1 MNVWVVEMQKAM
13 SRKFKIIIPS
23 ILILVALTAAV
34 KPETDRYFEILKNL
48 DIFATLFKEVNTH
61 YVDEINPTTLMKS
74 GIDEML
80 ETLDP
85 YTNYIAADDI
95 ETYRMM
101 TTGEYSGIGAVVERI
116 NGVSTVKMPYE
127 GFAAFDAGLR
137 AGDEIHAIN
146 GIPLEGKSQE
156 EVRFLMKGQS
166 NSEITLTVKR
176 YGQSELFDVKV
187 KREKIAVDS
196 VPYAGMVTD
205 DIGYVRLTSFTQNV
219 GRSVGIKVLDL
230 LEQGAKSII
239 LDLRGNPGGL
249 LHEAVNVSN
258 VFVEK
263 GRKIVTQKGKV
274 RANDWTYNTLNDPV
288 DPDLPVVILT
298 DNGSASA
305 SEIVSGVMQDYDRG
319 VLVGRKTF
327 GKGLVQIERPLSY
340 DAVVKITT
348 AKYYTPTGRCIQ
360 AIDYSN
366 RNEDGSV
373 GKIPDSL
380 KNEFYTQ
387 NGRKVYDGG
396 GIDPDIEVEAME
408 FAPITRSLM
417 NNDLIFYYAT
427 EYYYSNENKSPASPD
442 DVRLTDAEYNEFVKW
457 LSGKDFDYET
467 KVEKRTEQLIQT
479 AKAEKKYTQLKKYL
493 DDLEKA
499 SRHDKNQDLIT
510 FKEEIQMLLEQEL
523 AGRYFYEKGIIESTF
538 GKDPDVQAAIDILND
553 PERYQTLLNPN

>member
-1 MNVWVVEMQKAM
+1 M
-13 SRKFKIIIPS
+13 SRKIKLTLASFAV
-23 ILILVALTAAV
+23 LILLAAAV

-61 YVDEINPTTLMKS
+61 YVDEINPNTLIKS

-80 ETLDP
+80 EGLDP

-95 ETYRMM
+95 ENYRMM
-101 TTGEYSGIGAVVERI
+101 TTGEYSGIGAVVERK
-116 NGVSTVKMPYE
+116 NGISTVIMPYE
-127 GFAAFDAGLR
+127 GFAAHEAGLK

-146 GIPLEGKSQE
+146 GISLKGKSQE

-176 YGQSELFDVKV
+176 YGQNEMFDVNV

-205 DIGYVRLTSFTQNV
+205 NIGYVRLTSFTQNV
-219 GRSVGIKVLDL
+219 GRSIGIKVLDL
-230 LEQGAKSII
+230 IEQGAENII

-274 RANDWTYNTLNDPV
+274 RVNDWTYNTLNDPV
-288 DPDLPVVILT
+288 DPDIPVVVLT

-319 VLVGRKTF
+319 VLIGRKTF

-380 KNEFYTQ
+380 KNEFYTS

-396 GIDPDIEVEAME
+396 GIDPDVEVKRLE
-408 FAPITRSLM
+408 FAPITRSLLKE
-417 NNDLIFYYAT
+417 DHIFYYAT
-427 EYYYSNENKSPASPD
+427 EYYYRNESLNPQSPD
-442 DVRLTDAEYNEFVKW
+442 ELRLSDSEYADFKKW
-457 LSGKDFDYET
+457 LSGREFEYET
-467 KVEKRTEQLIQT
+467 RVEKETKALIEI
-479 AKAEKKYTQLKKYL
+479 AKEEKKYDALKSYF
-493 DDLEKA
+493 DNLEKA
-499 SRHDKNQDLIT
+499 TRHNKEKDLET
-510 FKEEIQMLLEQEL
+510 FEKEIKMLLEQEI
-523 AGRYFYEKGIIESTF
+523 AGRYFYERGIIESTF
-538 GKDPDVQAAIDILND
+538 GKDPDVQAAIRVLNN
-553 PERYQTLLNPN
+553 PEEYNSLLNPS

>member
-1 MNVWVVEMQKAM
+1 MIDMRRKLKIVV
-13 SRKFKIIIPS
+13 PS
-23 ILILVALTAAV
+23 LLALILLVSASRAYN
-34 KPETDRYFEILKNL
+34 ERYFEILKNL

-61 YVDEINPTTLMKS
+61 YVDEINPTTLMQS
-74 GIDEML
+74 GIDDML
-80 ETLDP
+80 EQLDP

-95 ETYRMM
+95 ETYRIM
-101 TTGEYSGIGAVVERI
+101 TTGEYSGIGAVVERMD
-116 NGVSTVKMPYE
+116 GVSTVVMPYE
-127 GFAAFDAGLR
+127 GFAAYEAGLR
-137 AGDEIHAIN
+137 AGDQIRAIN
-146 GIPLEGKSQE
+146 GIELEGKTKE

-166 NSEITLTVKR
+166 NSEITLTIQR
-176 YGQSELFDVKV
+176 FGQTELFDVKV

-196 VPYAGMVTD
+196 VPYAGMVTETT
-205 DIGYVRLTSFTQNV
+205 GYVRLTSFTQNV

-230 LEQGAKSII
+230 LEQGATSII

-263 GRKIVTQKGKV
+263 GKKIVTQKGKV

-288 DPDLPVVILT
+288 DSTIPVVVLT

-380 KNEFYTQ
+380 KNEFYTL
-387 NGRKVYDGG
+387 NGRKVFDGG
-396 GIDPDIEVEAME
+396 GIDPDVAVAAMDY
-408 FAPITRSLM
+408 APITRALVT
-417 NNDLIFYYAT
+417 NDLIFHYAT
-427 EYYYSNENKSPASPD
+427 EYFYANQDMEPNSPG
-442 DVRLTDAEYNEFVKW
+442 DVRLTDEAYQEFITW
-457 LSGKDFDYET
+457 LEDKDLSYET
-467 KVEKRTEQLIQT
+467 RLEKSTMELVNT
-479 AKAEKKYTQLKKYL
+479 AKKEKKYEELKKYL
-493 DDLEKA
+493 DQLEEVSKHDSNEDLV
-499 SRHDKNQDLIT
+499 T
-510 FKEEIQMLLEQEL
+510 FKEEILMLLEQEI
-523 AGRYFYEKGIIESTF
+523 AGRYFYERGIIESTF
-538 GKDPDVQAAIDILND
+538 GKDPDVQTAIEILND
-553 PERYQTLLNPN
+553 QERYASILNPN

>member
-1 MNVWVVEMQKAM
+1 M
-13 SRKFKIIIPS
+13 SRKAKIILPS
-23 ILILVALTAAV
+23 ILVLIIAVAAI
-34 KPETDRYFEILKNL
+34 KPPTDRYFEILKNL

-61 YVDEINPTTLMKS
+61 YVDEINPTTLMKA

-95 ETYRMM
+95 ESYRMM
-101 TTGEYSGIGAVVERI
+101 TTGEYSGIGAVVERK
-116 NGVSTVKMPYE
+116 NGVSTVVMPYE
-127 GFAAFDAGLR
+127 GFAAHEAGLR

-146 GIPLEGKSQE
+146 GISLEGKSQE

-176 YGQSELFDVKV
+176 FGQSEMFEVQV

-219 GRSVGIKVLDL
+219 GRSIGIKTLDL
-230 LEQGAKSII
+230 IEQGAKSII

-258 VFVEK
+258 VFVDK

-288 DPDLPVVILT
+288 DSNIPVVVLT

-319 VLVGRKTF
+319 VLIGRKTF

-380 KNEFYTQ
+380 KNEFYTL
-387 NGRKVYDGG
+387 NGRQVFDGG
-396 GIDPDIEVEAME
+396 GIDPDVEVDKLE
-408 FAPITRSLM
+408 FAPITRSLLK
-417 NNDLIFYYAT
+417 NDHIFYYAT
-427 EYYYSNENKSPASPD
+427 EYYYKNENLNPSSPD
-442 DVRLTDAEYNEFVKW
+442 DLRLTDAEYNEFVKW
-457 LSGKDFDYET
+457 LSGRDFDYVTRVEQET
-467 KVEKRTEQLIQT
+467 KDLIKI
-479 AKAEKKYTQLKKYL
+479 AKEEKKYTKLKSYF
-493 DDLEKA
+493 DELEKA
-499 SRHDKNQDLIT
+499 TKHNKNEDLVT
-510 FKEEIQMLLEQEL
+510 FKEEIIMLLEQEI
-523 AGRYFYEKGIIESTF
+523 AGRYFFEKGIIESTF
-538 GKDPDVQAAIDILND
+538 GKDPDIQAAITVLND
-553 PERYQTLLNPN
+553 PAKYQSILKPN

>member
-1 MNVWVVEMQKAM
+1 M
-13 SRKFKIIIPS
+13 SKKIKITTF
-23 ILILVALTAAV
+23 ILILIGTVAAIA
-34 KPETDRYFEILKNL
+34 PPTDRHFEILKNL

-61 YVDEINPTTLMKS
+61 YVDEINPGTLLKS

-95 ETYRMM
+95 ETYRIM
-101 TTGEYSGIGAVVERI
+101 TTGEYSGIGAVVERKEGI
-116 NGVSTVKMPYE
+116 STIVMPYE
-127 GFAAFDAGLR
+127 GFSAHSAGLR

-146 GIPLEGKSQE
+146 GTSLTGKSQE
-156 EVRFLMKGQS
+156 EVKYLMKGQS
-166 NSEITLTVKR
+166 NSEITLTIKR
-176 YGQSELFDVKV
+176 FGDTEMFDVKV

-196 VPYAGMVTD
+196 VPYSGMVTD

-219 GRSVGIKVLDL
+219 GRSIGIKTLDL
-230 LEQGAKSII
+230 IEQGAKKII

-263 GRKIVTQKGKV
+263 GKKIVVQKGKV

-288 DPDLPVVILT
+288 DPEIPLVVLT

-319 VLVGRKTF
+319 VLIGRKTF
-327 GKGLVQIERPLSY
+327 GKGLVQVERPLSY

-380 KNEFYTQ
+380 KTEFRTA
-387 NGRKVYDGG
+387 NGRLVFDGG
-396 GIDPDIEVEAME
+396 GIDPDVEVESFD
-408 FAPITRSLM
+408 FAPITYSLM
-417 NNDLIFYYAT
+417 NKDLIFNYAT
-427 EYYYSNENKSPASPD
+427 EYYYINDEKVPTVPN
-442 DVRLTDAEYNEFVKW
+442 DVRLTDAEYNNFVKW
-457 LSGKDFDYET
+457 LSNKEFDYIT
-467 KVEKRTEQLIQT
+467 TVEKKTNELIET
-479 AKAEKKYTQLKKYL
+479 AKREKEYEALKKYF

-499 SRHDKNQDLIT
+499 SKHNKNQDLISYRD
-510 FKEEIQMLLEQEL
+510 EIQMLLEQEL
-523 AGRYFYEKGIIESTF
+523 AGRYFLEKGIIESTF
-538 GKDPDVQAAIDILND
+538 GKDPDVQTAIEVLND
-553 PERYQTLLNPN
+553 PERYNKILSGK

>member
-1 MNVWVVEMQKAM
+1 MQIDM
-13 SRKFKIIIPS
+13 SRKVRV
-23 ILILVALTAAV
+23 ILPFILVLIVTVAAI
-34 KPETDRYFEILKNL
+34 KPPTDRYFEILKNL

-61 YVDEINPTTLMKS
+61 YVDEINPTTLMKA

-95 ETYRMM
+95 ESYRIM
-101 TTGEYSGIGAVVERI
+101 TTGEYSGIGAVVERR
-116 NGVSTVKMPYE
+116 NGVSTVVMPYE
-127 GFAAFDAGLR
+127 GFAAHEAGLR

-146 GIPLEGKSQE
+146 GISLEGKTQE

-166 NSEITLTVKR
+166 NSEISLTVKR
-176 YGQSELFDVKV
+176 FGQDEMFEVKV

-219 GRSVGIKVLDL
+219 GRSIGIKTLDL
-230 LEQGAKSII
+230 MEQGAKSII

-288 DPDLPVVILT
+288 DPNIPVVVLT

-319 VLVGRKTF
+319 VLIGRKTF

-380 KNEFYTQ
+380 KNEFYTL
-387 NGRKVYDGG
+387 NGRQVFDGG
-396 GIDPDIEVEAME
+396 GIDPDVEVDKLE
-408 FAPITRSLM
+408 FAPITKSLLK
-417 NNDLIFYYAT
+417 NDHIFYYAT
-427 EYYYSNENKSPASPD
+427 EYYYKNEDLNPSSPND
-442 DVRLTDAEYNEFVKW
+442 LRLTDAEYNEFVKW
-457 LSGKDFDYET
+457 LSGRDFDYVTRVEQET
-467 KVEKRTEQLIQT
+467 KDLIKI
-479 AKAEKKYTQLKKYL
+479 AKEEKKYTKLKSYF
-493 DDLEKA
+493 DELEKA
-499 SRHDKNQDLIT
+499 TRHNKNEDLIT
-510 FKEEIQMLLEQEL
+510 FKEEIIMLLEQEI
-523 AGRYFYEKGIIESTF
+523 AGRYFFEKGIIESTF
-538 GKDPDVQAAIDILND
+538 GKDPDIQAAIAVLND
-553 PERYQTLLNPN
+553 PAKYQSILKPN

>member
-1 MNVWVVEMQKAM
+1 M
-13 SRKFKIIIPS
+13 SRKTKIILPA
-23 ILILVALTAAV
+23 ILAIVVLTAAV
-34 KPETDRYFEILKNL
+34 KPTTDRYFEILKNL

-61 YVDEINPTTLMKS
+61 YVDEVNPSTLMQS

-95 ETYRMM
+95 ESYRMM
-101 TTGEYSGIGAVVERI
+101 TTGEYSGIGAVVERK
-116 NGVSTVKMPYE
+116 NGISTVVMPYE
-127 GFAAFDAGLR
+127 GFAAYEAGLR

-156 EVRFLMKGQS
+156 EVRYLMKGQS
-166 NSEITLTVKR
+166 NSELTLSIKR
-176 YGQSELFDVKV
+176 FGQSDLFDVRV

-219 GRSVGIKVLDL
+219 GRSIGIKVLDL
-230 LEQGAKSII
+230 LEQGAKSVI

-258 VFVEK
+258 VFMEK

-288 DPDLPVVILT
+288 DPNLPVVVLT

-319 VLVGRKTF
+319 VLIGRKTF

-360 AIDYSN
+360 AIDYSS
-366 RNEDGSV
+366 RNDDGSV

-387 NGRKVYDGG
+387 NGRKVFDGG
-396 GIDPDIEVEAME
+396 GIDPDVEVQAREY
-408 FAPITRSLM
+408 APITKTLV
-417 NNDLIFYYAT
+417 NEDLIFYYAT
-427 EYYYSNENKSPASPD
+427 EYFYKNENKEPATPN
-442 DVRLTDAEYNEFVKW
+442 DVRLSDEEYNDFVKW

-467 KVEKRTEQLIQT
+467 KIERRTEQLIET
-479 AKAEKKYTQLKKYL
+479 AKAEKKYAKLKKYL
-493 DDLEKA
+493 DELENASAHDRDDDLM
-499 SRHDKNQDLIT
+499 T
-510 FKEEIQMLLEQEL
+510 FKEEILMLLEQEL

-538 GKDPDVQAAIDILND
+538 GKDPDVQKAIEILND
-553 PERYQTLLNPN
+553 PAQYQALLNPN

>member
-1 MNVWVVEMQKAM
+1 M
-13 SRKFKIIIPS
+13 SRKIK
-23 ILILVALTAAV
+23 LILSSFLVVVLLAASV

-61 YVDEINPTTLMKS
+61 YVDEVNPNTLIKS
-74 GIDEML
+74 GIDDML

-95 ETYRMM
+95 ENYRMV
-101 TTGEYSGIGAVVERI
+101 TTGEYSGIGAVVERK
-116 NGVSTVKMPYE
+116 NGVSTVIMPYE
-127 GFAAFDAGLR
+127 GFAAHEAGLQ

-146 GIPLEGKSQE
+146 GVALAGKSQE

-176 YGQSELFDVKV
+176 YGQHEMFDVNV

-196 VPYAGMVTD
+196 VPYSGMVTD

-230 LEQGAKSII
+230 IEQGAEKII

-288 DPDLPVVILT
+288 DPDIPVVILT

-319 VLVGRKTF
+319 VLIGRKTF

-380 KNEFYTQ
+380 KNEFYTL
-387 NGRKVYDGG
+387 NGRKVFDGG
-396 GIDPDIEVEAME
+396 GIDPDVEVENLE
-408 FAPITRSLM
+408 FAPITRSLLRG
-417 NNDLIFYYAT
+417 DHIFYYAT
-427 EYYYSNENKSPASPD
+427 EYFYQNKDLNPESPGELKLSD
-442 DVRLTDAEYNEFVKW
+442 TDYATFKKW
-457 LSGKDFDYET
+457 LSGRDFTYET
-467 KVEKRTEQLIQT
+467 RVERETKELINL
-479 AKAEKKYTQLKKYL
+479 AKKEKKYEALKSQF
-493 DDLEKA
+493 DNLEKA
-499 SRHDKNQDLIT
+499 TRHNKEKDLET
-510 FKEEIQMLLEQEL
+510 FKEEIKMVLEQEIS
-523 AGRYFYEKGIIESTF
+523 GRYFYERGIIESTF
-538 GKDPDVQAAIDILND
+538 GKDPDVQTAISVLND
-553 PERYQTLLNPN
+553 PEKYRSILNPN

>member
-1 MNVWVVEMQKAM
+1 MIM
-13 SRKFKIIIPS
+13 SRKAKIILPLLAAFI
-23 ILILVALTAAV
+23 VFAAAV
-34 KPETDRYFEILKNL
+34 KPPTDRYFEILKNL
-48 DIFATLFKEVNTH
+48 DIFATLFKEVNAH

-101 TTGEYSGIGAVVERI
+101 TTGEYSGIGAVVERK
-116 NGVSTVKMPYE
+116 NGISTVVMPYE
-127 GFAAFDAGLR
+127 GFAAHEAGLR

-146 GIPLEGKSQE
+146 GISLNGKSQE
-156 EVRFLMKGQS
+156 EVRYLMKGQS

-176 YGQSELFDVKV
+176 FGQSEMFDVNV

-196 VPYAGMVTD
+196 VPYAGMVTE

-219 GRSVGIKVLDL
+219 GRSIGIKVLDL
-230 LEQGAKSII
+230 MEQGATKII

-258 VFVEK
+258 VFIEK

-288 DPDLPVVILT
+288 DPNIPVVVLT

-319 VLVGRKTF
+319 VLIGRKTF

-380 KNEFYTQ
+380 KNEFYTLS
-387 NGRKVYDGG
+387 GRKVFDGG
-396 GIDPDIEVEAME
+396 GIDPDVEVERLE
-408 FAPITRSLM
+408 FAPVTQSLM
-417 NNDLIFYYAT
+417 RNDHIFYYAT
-427 EYYYSNENKSPASPD
+427 EYFYKNENLNPESPND
-442 DVRLTDAEYNEFVKW
+442 LRLSDSEYSQFAKW
-457 LSGKDFDYET
+457 LSNREFDYET
-467 KVEKRTEQLIQT
+467 RVERETKELIKI
-479 AKAEKKYTQLKKYL
+479 AKQEKKYDKLKSYF
-493 DDLEKA
+493 DNLEKA
-499 SRHDKNQDLIT
+499 TKHNKDQDLIT
-510 FKEEIQMLLEQEL
+510 FKEEIKMLLEQEI

-538 GKDPDVQAAIDILND
+538 GKDPDVQTAVTILDD
-553 PERYQTLLNPN
+553 PERYQSILNPN

>member
-1 MNVWVVEMQKAM
+1 M
-13 SRKFKIIIPS
+13 SRKATIFLPVLVV
-23 ILILVALTAAV
+23 LILTTAAV
-34 KPETDRYFEILKNL
+34 KPPTDRYFEILKNL

-61 YVDEINPTTLMKS
+61 YVDEINPTTLIKS

-101 TTGEYSGIGAVVERI
+101 TTGEYSGIGAVVERK
-116 NGVSTVKMPYE
+116 NGVSTVVMPYE
-127 GFAAFDAGLR
+127 GFAAHEAGLR

-146 GIPLEGKSQE
+146 GISLEGKSE
-156 EVRFLMKGQS
+156 EEIRYLMKGQS

-176 YGQSELFDVKV
+176 YGQQGTFEVQV

-205 DIGYVRLTSFTQNV
+205 NIGYVRLTSFTQNV
-219 GRSVGIKVLDL
+219 GRSIGIKVLDL
-230 LEQGAKSII
+230 MEQGATSII

-258 VFVEK
+258 IFVEK
-263 GRKIVTQKGKV
+263 GKKIVTQKGKV

-288 DPDLPVVILT
+288 DPNIPLVVLT

-319 VLVGRKTF
+319 VLIGRKTF

-380 KNEFYTQ
+380 KNEFYTL
-387 NGRKVYDGG
+387 NGRKVFDGG
-396 GIDPDIEVEAME
+396 GIDPDVEVERLE
-408 FAPITRSLM
+408 FAPVTESLLR
-417 NNDLIFYYAT
+417 NDHLFFYAT
-427 EYYYSNENKSPASPD
+427 EYFYKNKDLKPESPD
-442 DVRLTDAEYNEFVKW
+442 DLRLTDAEYESFLKW
-457 LSGKDFDYET
+457 LSGKDFDYVTRVEKET
-467 KVEKRTEQLIQT
+467 KDLIKIAKEEKRY
-479 AKAEKKYTQLKKYL
+479 AELKSYF
-493 DDLEKA
+493 DNLEKA
-499 SRHDKNQDLIT
+499 TKHNKEKDLVT
-510 FKEEIQMLLEQEL
+510 FKEEIKMLLEQEI
-523 AGRYFYEKGIIESTF
+523 AGRYFYERGIIESTF
-538 GKDPDVQAAIDILND
+538 GKDPDVQMAVAILND
-553 PERYQTLLNPN
+553 PARYQSILKPN

>member
-1 MNVWVVEMQKAM
+1 MIM
-13 SRKFKIIIPS
+13 SRKAKIILP
-23 ILILVALTAAV
+23 ILAAVIVFTAAV
-34 KPETDRYFEILKNL
+34 KPPTDRYFEILKNL

-61 YVDEINPTTLMKS
+61 YVDEVNPTTLMKS

-101 TTGEYSGIGAVVERI
+101 TTGEYSGIGAVVERKKGI
-116 NGVSTVKMPYE
+116 STVVMPYE
-127 GFAAFDAGLR
+127 GFAAYEAGLR

-146 GIPLEGKSQE
+146 GISLEGKSQE
-156 EVRFLMKGQS
+156 EVRYLMKGQS

-176 YGQSELFDVKV
+176 FGQNEMFDVNV

-196 VPYAGMVTD
+196 VPYAGMVSD

-219 GRSVGIKVLDL
+219 GRSIGIKVLDL
-230 LEQGAKSII
+230 MEQGATKII

-258 VFVEK
+258 VFIEK

-288 DPDLPVVILT
+288 DPNVPVVVLT

-319 VLVGRKTF
+319 VLIGRKTF

-380 KNEFYTQ
+380 KNEFYTLS
-387 NGRKVYDGG
+387 GRKVFDGG
-396 GIDPDIEVEAME
+396 GIDPDVEVEKLE
-408 FAPITRSLM
+408 FAPVTKSLLR
-417 NNDLIFYYAT
+417 NDHIFYYAT
-427 EYYYSNENKSPASPD
+427 EYFYKNENLKPESPD
-442 DVRLTDAEYNEFVKW
+442 DLRLSDSEYNEFVRW
-457 LSGKDFDYET
+457 LSNRDFEYVTRVERET
-467 KVEKRTEQLIQT
+467 QDLIKI
-479 AKAEKKYTQLKKYL
+479 AKEEKKYTKLKSYF
-493 DDLEKA
+493 DNLEKA
-499 SRHDKNQDLIT
+499 TKHNKEEDLMT
-510 FKEEIQMLLEQEL
+510 FKEEIKMLLEQEI

-538 GKDPDVQAAIDILND
+538 GKDPDVQTAIAILND
-553 PERYQTLLNPN
+553 SERYQSLLNPN

>member
-1 MNVWVVEMQKAM
+1 MR
-13 SRKFKIIIPS
+13 RKLKIFIPS
-23 ILILVALTAAV
+23 LLVLVTLIAAT
-34 KPETDRYFEILKNL
+34 KPYTDRYFEILKNL

-61 YVDEINPTTLMKS
+61 YVDEINPTTLMQS
-74 GIDEML
+74 GIDDML

-95 ETYRMM
+95 ESYRIM
-101 TTGEYSGIGAVVERI
+101 TTGEYSGIGAVVERM
-116 NGVSTVKMPYE
+116 NGVSTVVMPYE
-127 GFAAFDAGLR
+127 GFAASEAGLR
-137 AGDEIHAIN
+137 AGDEIRAIN
-146 GIPLEGKSQE
+146 GINLDGKTQE
-156 EVRFLMKGQS
+156 EVRYLMKGQS
-166 NSEITLTVKR
+166 NSEITLTIKR
-176 YGQSELFDVKV
+176 YGQDEMFDVKV

-196 VPYAGMVTD
+196 VPYAGMVKEN
-205 DIGYVRLTSFTQNV
+205 IGYVRLTSFTQNV
-219 GRSVGIKVLDL
+219 GRSIGIKVLDL
-230 LEQGAKSII
+230 LEQGATNII

-258 VFVEK
+258 VFMEK

-288 DPDLPVVILT
+288 DPELPVVVLT

-387 NGRKVYDGG
+387 NGRKVFDGG
-396 GIDPDIEVEAME
+396 GIDPDVEVEAMDY
-408 FAPITRSLM
+408 APITKKLIRSY
-417 NNDLIFYYAT
+417 LIFHYAT
-427 EYYYSNENKSPASPD
+427 EYYYSNENLNPETPN
-442 DVRLTDAEYNEFVKW
+442 DVRLSDAEYNDFVSW
-457 LSGKDFDYET
+457 LSDKDLEYET
-467 KVEKRTEQLIQT
+467 SVEVRTEQLIKT
-479 AKAEKKYTQLKKYL
+479 AKSEKKYEKLKKHL
-493 DDLEKA
+493 DELQKA
-499 SRHDKNQDLIT
+499 SQHDSNEDLVT
-510 FKEEIQMLLEQEL
+510 FKEEILMLLEQEI

-538 GKDPDVQAAIDILND
+538 GKDPDVQKAIEILND
-553 PERYQTLLNPN
+553 ADLYASILNPN

>member
-1 MNVWVVEMQKAM
+1 M
-13 SRKFKIIIPS
+13 SKKLRIATLALV
-23 ILILVALTAAV
+23 LIGTIAAV
-34 KPETDRYFEILKNL
+34 APPTDRHFEILKNL

-61 YVDEINPTTLMKS
+61 YVDEINPGTLLKS

-95 ETYRMM
+95 ETYRIM
-101 TTGEYSGIGAVVERI
+101 TTGEYSGIGAIVERKEGI
-116 NGVSTVKMPYE
+116 STIVMPYE
-127 GFAAFDAGLR
+127 GFSAHTAGLR

-146 GIPLEGKSQE
+146 GTSLEGKSQE
-156 EVRFLMKGQS
+156 EVRYLMKGQS
-166 NSEITLTVKR
+166 NSEITLSIKR
-176 YGQSELFDVKV
+176 YGRDGMFDVKV

-219 GRSVGIKVLDL
+219 GRSIGIKTLDL
-230 LEQGAKSII
+230 LEQGAKKII

-263 GRKIVTQKGKV
+263 GKKIVVQKGKV

-288 DPDLPVVILT
+288 DPEIPLVVLT

-319 VLVGRKTF
+319 VLIGRKTF

-373 GKIPDSL
+373 GKTPDSL
-380 KNEFYTQ
+380 KNEFRTA
-387 NGRKVYDGG
+387 NGRLVFDGG
-396 GIDPDIEVEAME
+396 GIDPDVEVESLD
-408 FAPITRSLM
+408 FAPITYTLM
-417 NNDLIFYYAT
+417 NKDLIFNYAT
-427 EYYYSNENKSPASPD
+427 EYYYTNDGKVPTVPN
-442 DVRLTDAEYNEFVKW
+442 DVRLTDNEYADFVKW
-457 LSGKDFDYET
+457 LSNKEFDYT
-467 KVEKRTEQLIQT
+467 TTVEKKTEELIKT
-479 AKAEKKYTQLKKYL
+479 AKKEKEYESLKKYF

-499 SRHDKNQDLIT
+499 SKHNKDQDLIT
-510 FKEEIQMLLEQEL
+510 YRDEIQMLLEQEL
-523 AGRYFYEKGIIESTF
+523 AGRYFLEKGIIESTF
-538 GKDPDVQAAIDILND
+538 GKDPDVQTAIEVLND
-553 PERYQTLLNPN
+553 PERYKKILSGK

>member
-1 MNVWVVEMQKAM
+1 M
-13 SRKFKIIIPS
+13 SRKAKIIFPF
-23 ILILVALTAAV
+23 ILVLIISVAAI
-34 KPETDRYFEILKNL
+34 KPPTDRYFEILKNL

-101 TTGEYSGIGAVVERI
+101 TTGEYSGIGAVVERKDGI
-116 NGVSTVKMPYE
+116 STVVMPYE
-127 GFAAFDAGLR
+127 GFAAHDAGLR

-146 GIPLEGKSQE
+146 GISLDGKSQE

-166 NSEITLTVKR
+166 NSEITLTIKR
-176 YGQSELFDVKV
+176 FGQDKMFDVQV

-219 GRSVGIKVLDL
+219 GRSIGIKTLDL
-230 LEQGAKSII
+230 MEQGATSII

-274 RANDWTYNTLNDPV
+274 RANDWAYNTLNDPV
-288 DPDLPVVILT
+288 DPNIPVVVLT

-305 SEIVSGVMQDYDRG
+305 SEIVSGVIQDYDRG

-380 KNEFYTQ
+380 KNEFYTL
-387 NGRKVYDGG
+387 NGRKVFDGG
-396 GIDPDIEVEAME
+396 GIDPDVEVEKLE
-408 FAPITRSLM
+408 FAPITKSLM
-417 NNDLIFYYAT
+417 RNDHIFYYAT
-427 EYYYSNENKSPASPD
+427 EYFYKNEDLDPASPND
-442 DVRLTDAEYNEFVKW
+442 LRLSDAEYDDFVKW
-457 LSGKDFDYET
+457 LANRDFDYVTRVEQET
-467 KVEKRTEQLIQT
+467 KDLIKI
-479 AKAEKKYTQLKKYL
+479 AKEEKKYTKLKSYF
-493 DDLEKA
+493 DSLEKA
-499 SRHDKNQDLIT
+499 TKHNKEEDLIT
-510 FKEEIQMLLEQEL
+510 FKEEIKMLLEQEI
-523 AGRYFYEKGIIESTF
+523 AGRYFYERGIIESTF
-538 GKDPDVQAAIDILND
+538 GKDPDVQAAITILD
-553 PERYQTLLNPN
+553 DTAKYQSILKPN

>member
-1 MNVWVVEMQKAM
+1 MIKKLKVL
-13 SRKFKIIIPS
+13 IPS
-23 ILILVALTAAV
+23 LFIVSLIVAAS
-34 KPETDRYFEILKNL
+34 KPYADRYFEILKNL

-61 YVDEINPTTLMKS
+61 YVDEINPTILMKE

-80 ETLDP
+80 QTLDP

-95 ETYRMM
+95 ESYRIM
-101 TTGEYSGIGAVVERI
+101 TTGEYSGIGAIVERMD
-116 NGVSTVKMPYE
+116 GVSTVVMPYE
-127 GFAAFDAGLR
+127 GFAAYEAGLK
-137 AGDEIHAIN
+137 AGDEIHAID
-146 GIPLEGKSQE
+146 GIPLEGKTQE
-156 EVRFLMKGQS
+156 EVRYLMKGQS

-176 YGQSELFDVKV
+176 HGQSKMFEVKV

-196 VPYAGMVTD
+196 VPYTGMLTD

-219 GRSVGIKVLDL
+219 GRSIGIKVLDL

-258 VFVEK
+258 VFIEK

-288 DPDLPVVILT
+288 DPNLPVVVLT

-380 KNEFYTQ
+380 KNEFRTL
-387 NGRKVYDGG
+387 NGRKVFDGG
-396 GIDPDIEVEAME
+396 GIDPDVEVDALEY
-408 FAPITRSLM
+408 APITKSLLI
-417 NNDLIFYYAT
+417 NNLIFHYAT
-427 EYYYSNENKSPASPD
+427 EYYYQNEDLSPLKPT
-442 DVRLTDAEYNEFVKW
+442 DVRLKDDDYKVFLDW
-457 LSGKDFDYET
+457 LSNKEFDYVT
-467 KVEKRTEQLIQT
+467 KVEMRTEQLINT
-479 AKAEKKYTQLKKYL
+479 AKSEKKYDQLKKYL
-493 DDLEKA
+493 DNLEKA
-499 SRHDKNQDLIT
+499 SKHNKNEDLIT
-510 FKEEIQMLLEQEL
+510 FKEEILMLLEQEI
-523 AGRYFYEKGIIESTF
+523 AGRYFYERGIIESTF
-538 GKDPDVQAAIDILND
+538 GKDPDVQTAVEILND
-553 PERYQTLLNPN
+553 KERYKAILKHH

>member
-1 MNVWVVEMQKAM
+1 M
-13 SRKFKIIIPS
+13 SRKVKIILPS
-23 ILILVALTAAV
+23 ILALVLLIAAV
-34 KPETDRYFEILKNL
+34 NPPTDRYFEILKNL

-61 YVDEINPTTLMKS
+61 YVDEINPTTLMQA

-95 ETYRMM
+95 ENYRMM
-101 TTGEYSGIGAVVERI
+101 TTGEYSGIGAVVERK
-116 NGVSTVKMPYE
+116 NGISTIVMPYE
-127 GFAAFDAGLR
+127 GFAAHDAGLR

-146 GIPLEGKSQE
+146 GIPLEGKTQE

-176 YGQSELFDVKV
+176 YGQDEMFDVNV

-205 DIGYVRLTSFTQNV
+205 NIGYVRLTSFTQNV
-219 GRSVGIKVLDL
+219 GRSIGIKVLDL
-230 LEQGAKSII
+230 MEQGAESII

-288 DPDLPVVILT
+288 DPDIPVVVLT

-319 VLVGRKTF
+319 VLIGRKTF

-380 KNEFYTQ
+380 KNEFYTL

-396 GIDPDIEVEAME
+396 GIDPDVEVEKLE
-408 FAPITRSLM
+408 FAPITKSLV
-417 NNDLIFYYAT
+417 NNDHIFYYAT
-427 EYYYSNENKSPASPD
+427 EYYYKNQDLNPASPD
-442 DVRLTDAEYNEFVKW
+442 ELRLSDADYEDFKKW
-457 LSGKDFDYET
+457 LSGRDFDYVTRVEKET
-467 KVEKRTEQLIQT
+467 KKLIDI
-479 AKAEKKYTQLKKYL
+479 AKEEKKYSQLKSYFDELELATKHNKER
-493 DDLEKA
+493 DLE
-499 SRHDKNQDLIT
+499 T
-510 FKEEIQMLLEQEL
+510 FKEEIKMLLEQEI

-538 GKDPDVQAAIDILND
+538 GRDPDVQAAITVLND
-553 PERYQTLLNPN
+553 PEKYQSILNPN

>member
-1 MNVWVVEMQKAM
+1 M
-13 SRKFKIIIPS
+13 SRKAKVIIP
-23 ILILVALTAAV
+23 LVAVFIFLTAAIN
-34 KPETDRYFEILKNL
+34 PSTDRYFEILKNL

-95 ETYRMM
+95 ETYRML
-101 TTGEYSGIGAVVERI
+101 TTGEYSGIGAVVERK
-116 NGVSTVKMPYE
+116 NGVSTVVMPYE
-127 GFAAFDAGLR
+127 GFAAYEAGLR

-146 GIPLEGKSQE
+146 GIALEGKTQE

-176 YGQSELFDVKV
+176 FGQSEMFDVSV

-219 GRSVGIKVLDL
+219 GRSIGIKVLDL
-230 LEQGAKSII
+230 MEQGAKKII

-258 VFVEK
+258 VFIEK

-288 DPDLPVVILT
+288 DPNIPVVVLT

-319 VLVGRKTF
+319 ILIGRKTF

-366 RNEDGSV
+366 RNADGSV

-380 KNEFYTQ
+380 KNEFYTL
-387 NGRKVYDGG
+387 NGRKVFDGG
-396 GIDPDIEVEAME
+396 GIDPDIAVEKLD
-408 FAPITRSLM
+408 FAPVTTSLIR
-417 NNDLIFYYAT
+417 NDHIFYYAT
-427 EYYYSNENKSPASPD
+427 EYFYKNENLNPESPND
-442 DVRLTDAEYNEFVKW
+442 LRLSDAEYNEFAKW
-457 LSGKDFDYET
+457 LSSKDFDYVTRVERET
-467 KVEKRTEQLIQT
+467 ARLIRI
-479 AKAEKKYTQLKKYL
+479 AKEEKKYDKLKSYF
-493 DDLEKA
+493 DNLEKA
-499 SRHDKNQDLIT
+499 TRHNKDQDLMT
-510 FKEEIQMLLEQEL
+510 FKEEIKMLLEQEI

-538 GKDPDVQAAIDILND
+538 GKDPDVQAAISVLND
-553 PERYQTLLNPN
+553 PERYKSILNSN

>member
-1 MNVWVVEMQKAM
+1 M
-13 SRKFKIIIPS
+13 SRKIK
-23 ILILVALTAAV
+23 LILSSFLVVVLLAAAV

-61 YVDEINPTTLMKS
+61 YVDEINPNTLIKS
-74 GIDEML
+74 GIDDML

-95 ETYRMM
+95 ENYRMV
-101 TTGEYSGIGAVVERI
+101 TTGEYSGIGAVVERK
-116 NGVSTVKMPYE
+116 NGISTVIMPYE
-127 GFAAFDAGLR
+127 GFAAHEAGLQ

-146 GIPLEGKSQE
+146 GVALAGKSQE

-176 YGQSELFDVKV
+176 YGQDEMFDVNV

-230 LEQGAKSII
+230 IEQGAEKII

-288 DPDLPVVILT
+288 DADIPVVVLT

-319 VLVGRKTF
+319 VLIGRKTF

-380 KNEFYTQ
+380 KNEFYTL
-387 NGRKVYDGG
+387 NGRKVFDGG
-396 GIDPDIEVEAME
+396 GIDPDVEVKNLE
-408 FAPITRSLM
+408 FAAITRSLLRG
-417 NNDLIFYYAT
+417 DHIFYYAT
-427 EYYYSNENKSPASPD
+427 EYFYQNKDLNPESPNAL
-442 DVRLTDAEYNEFVKW
+442 RLSDADYANFKKW
-457 LSGKDFDYET
+457 LSGRDFEYET
-467 KVEKRTEQLIQT
+467 RVEKETKALIDI
-479 AKAEKKYTQLKKYL
+479 AKEEKKYGDLKSYF
-493 DDLEKA
+493 DNLEKA
-499 SRHDKNQDLIT
+499 ARHNKEKDLET
-510 FKEEIQMLLEQEL
+510 FKEEIKMVLEQEI
-523 AGRYFYEKGIIESTF
+523 AGRYFYERGIIESTF
-538 GKDPDVQAAIDILND
+538 GKDPDVQTAISVLND
-553 PERYQTLLNPN
+553 PERYRSILNPN

>member
-1 MNVWVVEMQKAM
+1 M
-13 SRKFKIIIPS
+13 SRKIRIILPI
-23 ILILVALTAAV
+23 VAVFVVLTAAI
-34 KPETDRYFEILKNL
+34 KPPTDRYFEILKNL

-74 GIDEML
+74 GINEML

-85 YTNYIAADDI
+85 YTNYIGADEI

-101 TTGEYSGIGAVVERI
+101 TTGEYSGIGAVVERKK
-116 NGVSTVKMPYE
+116 GVSTIVMPYE
-127 GFAAFDAGLR
+127 GFAAHEAGLR

-166 NSEITLTVKR
+166 NSEILLTIKR
-176 YGQSELFDVKV
+176 FGQNEMFDVAV
-187 KREKIAVDS
+187 KREKIAIDS

-219 GRSVGIKVLDL
+219 GRSIGIKVLDL
-230 LEQGAKSII
+230 MEQGADKII

-288 DPDLPVVILT
+288 DPNIPVVVLT

-319 VLVGRKTF
+319 VLIGRKTF

-380 KNEFYTQ
+380 KSEFYTL
-387 NGRKVYDGG
+387 NGRKVFDGG
-396 GIDPDIEVEAME
+396 GIDPDVEVKKLA
-408 FAPITRSLM
+408 FAPITKSLVRD
-417 NNDLIFYYAT
+417 NHIFYYAT
-427 EYYYSNENKSPASPD
+427 EYFYKNEGLNPEKPND
-442 DVRLTDAEYNEFVKW
+442 LRLTDADYEDFKKW
-457 LSGKDFDYET
+457 LSGRDFNYDTRVERET
-467 KVEKRTEQLIQT
+467 QDLIEI
-479 AKAEKKYTQLKKYL
+479 AKEEKKYTQLKSYFDKL
-493 DDLEKA
+493 EMATKPNKESDLE
-499 SRHDKNQDLIT
+499 T
-510 FKEEIQMLLEQEL
+510 FKEEIVMLLEQEI
-523 AGRYFYEKGIIESTF
+523 AGRYFYERGIIESTF
-538 GKDPDVQAAIDILND
+538 GKDPDVQAAVTVLND
-553 PERYQTLLNPN
+553 PEKYQSILNPN